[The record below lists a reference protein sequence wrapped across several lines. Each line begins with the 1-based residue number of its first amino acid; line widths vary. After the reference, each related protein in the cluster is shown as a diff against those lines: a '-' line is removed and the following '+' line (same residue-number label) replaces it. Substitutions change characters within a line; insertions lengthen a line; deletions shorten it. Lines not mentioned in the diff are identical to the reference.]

1 MKNIWWLQPCNFRGF
16 SEYPSKTA
24 VFYQKHIQVL
34 AIHFF
39 PPTNPMTWTGLAG
52 LYVSAQVEVEN
63 FPSDP
68 PTKQRSDGAV
78 KVEFDL
84 TLSSKPPWHVGSPFS
99 PAWWLRMAAASVRW
113 RRWAHGARGIIQTVC
128 WAKIG
133 MFVMICLTIVWD
145 ISAKWSPWIW
155 WCFIFWWSFFRF
167 LSMGLWH
174 GWWLLSH
181 EISHLHP
188 VLCQVVTMLEDLKAE
203 VVAEGTT
210 EEANYKKFLGGKWG
224 HPKRGKSWRYN
235 EVV

>member
-1 MKNIWWLQPCNFRGF
+1 M
-16 SEYPSKTA
+16 
-24 VFYQKHIQVL
+24 L

-39 PPTNPMTWTGLAG
+39 RQPI
-52 LYVSAQVEVEN
+52 Q
-63 FPSDP
+63 
-68 PTKQRSDGAV
+68 
-78 KVEFDL
+78 
-84 TLSSKPPWHVGSPFS
+84 WHERVWPGSTYR
-99 PAWWLRMAAASVRW
+99 LRW
-113 RRWAHGARGIIQTVC
+113 RSKTFHLTPPRNNAVTVPSRSSSTWRCRRSRHGTLVRPSRQHGGCAWQPHQFVGEGGPMEPEESYKQFVELRS
-128 WAKIG
+128 A

-155 WCFIFWWSFFRF
+155 WCSFLMIIFRF